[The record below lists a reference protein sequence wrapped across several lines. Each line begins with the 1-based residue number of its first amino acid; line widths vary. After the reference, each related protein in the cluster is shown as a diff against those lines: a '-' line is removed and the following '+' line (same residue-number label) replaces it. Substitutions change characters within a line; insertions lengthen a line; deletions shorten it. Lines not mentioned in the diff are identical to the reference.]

1 MLGKVFKHEMKS
13 TSRLFLPLMIGFIAI
28 TLLCKFTFETSYS
41 AILGNNRLMETI
53 TVIFFVRNSSWNVFR
68 SSSSVTEMVLIN
80 SDPSV
85 RMVADW
91 MVISDA
97 SLKVIFIIYISSA
110 FCGFVLFIFNNILF
124 FVVYEC
130 IIYCFLLFVNNL
142 FKKSLTKPHINSEI
156 SLSILSCY
164 SSCSEDF
171 YRYFC

>member
-68 SSSSVTEMVLIN
+68 SSSSMTEMVLIN

-97 SLKVIFIIYISSA
+97 SLKVIFIIYISP
-110 FCGFVLFIFNNILF
+110 FCV
-124 FVVYEC
+124 
-130 IIYCFLLFVNNL
+130 
-142 FKKSLTKPHINSEI
+142 K
-156 SLSILSCY
+156 
-164 SSCSEDF
+164 
-171 YRYFC
+171 